1 MFKHIK
7 QIIFYKSILIMN
19 FEQNIKQ
26 WVSIDNKM
34 KQLTDELKELRD
46 RKNNLNDTIFS
57 HVESS
62 NLSNSAI
69 QISDGKIKFI
79 QSKETQQ
86 LTFKYLESC
95 LHEIIKNEE
104 QVNKIVEYIKN
115 KREIKYVPEIK
126 RLYNN

>member
-1 MFKHIK
+1 
-7 QIIFYKSILIMN
+7 MN

-46 RKNNLNDTIFS
+46 RKNNLNNTIFT

-62 NLSNSAI
+62 NLSNSSI

-79 QSKETQQ
+79 QTKETQQ